1 MANILAAC
9 FVAVAAHGRATRA
22 DGKTPYVMHP
32 LSVANRVSAYTND
45 DNVIMAAILH
55 DVVEDTNMTD
65 KTLRH
70 IFNDTV
76 ADLVKELTV
85 PKKVKHKKKYVLAK
99 AKKLSPMARLIKL
112 NDALENLDDL
122 STALWPEERKASY
135 EAYLTRLIKKLN
147 GV

>member
-55 DVVEDTNMTD
+55 DVVEDTNMTV

-76 ADLVKELTV
+76 ADLVEELTV
-85 PKKVKHKKKYVLAK
+85 PKRVKRKKKYVLAK
-99 AKKLSPMARLIKL
+99 KFSPMARLIKL

-135 EAYLTRLIKKLN
+135 EAYLTKLIKKLSS
-147 GV
+147 V

>member
-1 MANILAAC
+1 MNLQRAIEI
-9 FVAVAAHGRATRA
+9 AVEAHREQTDKAGA
-22 DGKTPYVMHP
+22 PYLLHP
-32 LSVANRVSAYTND
+32 LRVMMSLETENERI
-45 DNVIMAAILH
+45 VGVLH
-55 DVVEDTNMTD
+55 DVVEDTSMTD

-85 PKKVKHKKKYVLAK
+85 PKRVKHKKKYVLAK

-112 NDALENLDDL
+112 NDALDNLDDL

-135 EAYLTRLIKKLN
+135 EAYLTRLIKKLSS
-147 GV
+147 V

>member
-1 MANILAAC
+1 
-9 FVAVAAHGRATRA
+9 
-22 DGKTPYVMHP
+22 MHP

-55 DVVEDTNMTD
+55 DVVEDTSMTD

-85 PKKVKHKKKYVLAK
+85 PKRVKHKKKYVLAK
-99 AKKLSPMARLIKL
+99 KISQMARLIKL
-112 NDALENLDDL
+112 NDALDNLDDL

-135 EAYLTRLIKKLN
+135 EAYLTRLIKKLSS
-147 GV
+147 V

>member
-22 DGKTPYVMHP
+22 DGKTPYVIHP

-55 DVVEDTNMTD
+55 DVVEDTNMTI
-65 KTLRH
+65 KTIRH

-76 ADLVKELTV
+76 ADLVEELTI
-85 PKKVKHKKKYVLAK
+85 PKRVKRKKKYVLAK
-99 AKKLSPMARLIKL
+99 KFSPMARLIKL
-112 NDALENLDDL
+112 NDALDNLIDL
-122 STALWPEERKASY
+122 DTANWPDEKKAEYRK
-135 EAYLTRLIKKLN
+135 YLDALIKKLN
-147 GV
+147 SV

>member
-9 FVAVAAHGRATRA
+9 FVAVAAHGTATRA

-32 LSVANRVSAYTND
+32 LSVASRVSAYTND

-55 DVVEDTNMTD
+55 DVVEDTNMTI

-85 PKKVKHKKKYVLAK
+85 PKRVMHKKKYVLAK
-99 AKKLSPMARLIKL
+99 AKKLSPMARLIKRM
-112 NDALENLDDL
+112 DALDNLDDL
-122 STALWPEERKASY
+122 STALWPEEKKASY
-135 EAYLTRLIKKLN
+135 EAYLTRLIKKLSS
-147 GV
+147 V